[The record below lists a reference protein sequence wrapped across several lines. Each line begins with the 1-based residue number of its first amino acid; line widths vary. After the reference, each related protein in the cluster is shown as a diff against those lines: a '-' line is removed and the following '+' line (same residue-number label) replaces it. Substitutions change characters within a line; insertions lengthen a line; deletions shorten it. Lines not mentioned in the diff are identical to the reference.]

1 MDIDGSEKK
10 PTVSET
16 DSQEVADIN
25 ETASAVVLTE
35 EDQSALRTVLNA
47 ENTFKMGNSYKDQP
61 KADNPSSH
69 GYTSKFNNN
78 QHVSADPT
86 KQLEEI
92 EGDSR
97 MVLMPSE
104 EHIVEKNPKLVY
116 LDEIKSNS
124 KLSLRKLNEHICIHH
139 PKKFDK
145 IDQDYKDWN
154 ICGRMPSLATC
165 C

>member
-1 MDIDGSEKK
+1 MNSNQFQKLKTKDYPTVNDNNFEANSIGRHMDIDGSEKK
-10 PTVSET
+10 PEVPDT

-47 ENTFKMGNSYKDQP
+47 ENTFKMGNSYKDPPQ
-61 KADNPSSH
+61 ATNNPSSN

-97 MVLMPSE
+97 MILNPSE
-104 EHIVEKNPKLVY
+104 E
-116 LDEIKSNS
+116 
-124 KLSLRKLNEHICIHH
+124 
-139 PKKFDK
+139 
-145 IDQDYKDWN
+145 
-154 ICGRMPSLATC
+154 
-165 C
+165 